1 MSATQK
7 LFSRYLPTIQ
17 PGRLQWI
24 GLRTER
30 RGAVQVVEH
39 TRAVK
44 ELGLTGDRRC
54 EGTPGSARQVTL
66 IMAEHIDVIAR
77 LLQRDQ
83 IDPALLRR
91 NLVVSGINL
100 QALRHQKLQIGDA
113 IFELT
118 AQCHPCSRMEEALGP
133 GGTAAMLM
141 HGGLCAKVIQS
152 GDIRVGDAVVPVLE
166 KPEEQLGLF

>member
-1 MSATQK
+1 MSSTRN
-7 LFSRYLPTIQ
+7 LFARYLPAIQ
-17 PGRLQWI
+17 PGTLQWI

-30 RGAVQVVEH
+30 RGAIDVVNQ
-39 TRAVK
+39 TRAIK
-44 ELGLTGDRRC
+44 ELGLMGDRRC
-54 EGTPGSARQVTL
+54 DGTPGSARQVTL
-66 IMAEHIDVIAR
+66 IMAEHIQVIAQ
-77 LLQRDQ
+77 LLQREA

-152 GDIRVGDAVVPVLE
+152 GDIQVGDAVIPVLE
-166 KPEEQLGLF
+166 NPEEQLGLF

>member
-1 MSATQK
+1 
-7 LFSRYLPTIQ
+7 
-17 PGRLQWI
+17 
-24 GLRTER
+24 
-30 RGAVQVVEH
+30 
-39 TRAVK
+39 
-44 ELGLTGDRRC
+44 
-54 EGTPGSARQVTL
+54 
-66 IMAEHIDVIAR
+66 MAEHIDVVAK

-100 QALRHQKLQIGDA
+100 QALRHQQIQIGEA

-118 AQCHPCSRMEEALGP
+118 AQCHPCNRMEEALGP

-152 GDIRVGDAVVPVLE
+152 GEIRVGDAVVPMLE
-166 KPEEQLGLF
+166 KGEEQLGLF